1 MFEQGLEWVRADFHL
16 HTHKDKEFKYSG
28 EENSFIKEYVEKL
41 ALEEIA
47 VGVITNHNKFDYG
60 EYKALRNAGKKKDI
74 LILPGVELS
83 VKEGNGIHTL
93 IVFKPEDWIVEG
105 ENFIGH
111 FLTEAFAGIANHE
124 NRNARCKYDLRDV
137 IEKLNAYGSDYFI
150 IFAHADQNNGFFVEC
165 SDGTMSDIKEA
176 ADFSNRV
183 IGLQKVRKSE
193 SLERFRKHFGYDCAC
208 VEGSDPKA
216 MDDIGKGNRV
226 YIKIGDLSYDAVKF
240 ALIDFSN
247 RICKNKPNT
256 THGYV
261 KSISFEGGRLD
272 GTTIEL
278 SPELNTF
285 IGIRGSGKSS
295 ALEALRYAFDLKPSC
310 DVEYKNKLVDITL
323 GSGGQVVVKVVDK
336 FDKEYEIRRIV
347 KEKPSIVDA
356 NENDLGIS
364 VGTIL
369 QNALYFG
376 QKDLSQGTSF
386 EAELLDKLLGEKIK
400 NSAVNASELYGE
412 MMDSLKSLLAIKNV
426 PEELAEL
433 ETKKSNLNHSIGI
446 FEERGVAEKLSKQTA
461 FNLDRQKIDN
471 IGTEISTV
479 VEDIKS
485 CLENIAISE
494 KMFDDYESK
503 YNAEEFEKA
512 KNILSSIMQIIGN
525 MKQEAEGIDGKYT
538 EYKVLL
544 DSLDGKIESLKG
556 EFAEIKRKI
565 DDPQVDIDAYPKL
578 KTDLQETEGEIKKL
592 SKSLI
597 GKNVFEN
604 SFKTSLRKRNELL
617 QKQFKSYEAAVKRIN
632 ESQPELSVR
641 LEFKGEKDKFKEY
654 LKSDFRGSSIKDTK
668 YQSLVDAFSDYAA
681 LIEDVLIDG
690 GKKCKDILTD
700 TEFGK
705 LREKIES
712 QYQELLVKETPN
724 SVEIFYHDKP
734 LKQHSLGQRASAL
747 VLFILSQKENDVVI
761 IDQPEDDLDNKVIYD
776 EVIKAIC
783 SRKKDIQFIFAT
795 HNANIPVL
803 GDAEKIL
810 VAELTDDVITI
821 EQGNIDNPKTHE
833 QIVSIME
840 GGQEA
845 FDKRKKIYS
854 TWR

>member
-1 MFEQGLEWVRADFHL
+1 MFEHGLEWVRSDFHL
-16 HTHKDKEFKYSG
+16 HTRKDKEFKYSG
-28 EENSFIKEYVEKL
+28 EENSFIKEYVKKL
-41 ALEEIA
+41 VSEEIT
-47 VGVITNHNKFDYG
+47 VGVITNHNKFDAG
-60 EYKALRNAGKKKDI
+60 EYKALRKEGKKKDI

-93 IVFKPEDWIVEG
+93 LVFKPEDWIEDG
-105 ENFIGH
+105 ENFIEH

-124 NRNARCKYDLRDV
+124 NRNARCKFDLRDV
-137 IEKLNAYGSDYFI
+137 IEKLNSYGKDYFV
-150 IFAHADQNNGFFVEC
+150 IFAHVDQNNGFFCEC
-165 SDGTMSDIKEA
+165 NDGTMTDIKET

-183 IGLQKVRKSE
+183 IGLQKVRNSE
-193 SLERFRKHFGYDCAC
+193 SLKRFRKHFGYDCAC

-240 ALIDFSN
+240 ALMDFSN
-247 RICKNKPNT
+247 RICKNKPKP

-272 GTTIEL
+272 GTVIDL

-310 DVEYKNKLVDITL
+310 DVEYKNQLVDITL

-347 KEKPSIVDA
+347 NEKPSIVDA
-356 NENDLGIS
+356 NDNNLGIS
-364 VGTIL
+364 ISTIL
-369 QNALYFG
+369 QNTLYFG
-376 QKDLSQGTSF
+376 QKDLSHGISL

-400 NSAVNASELYGE
+400 SYVVDASEFYCE
-412 MMDSLKSLLAIKNV
+412 MTNSLKRLLAIKNI

-433 ETKKSNLNHSIGI
+433 ETKRSNLNHSIGI

-461 FNLDRQKIDN
+461 FNLDRQTIDN
-471 IGTEISTV
+471 VKTEIGTV
-479 VEDIKS
+479 VENIKN
-485 CLENIAISE
+485 CLEDVAISE

-503 YNAEEFEKA
+503 YNASEFVKA
-512 KNILSSIMQIIGN
+512 KSILNSIMRIIGN
-525 MKQEAEGIDGKYT
+525 MKLEADSIGGKYI

-544 DSLDGKIESLKG
+544 DNLDGKIESLKG
-556 EFAEIKRKI
+556 EFAEIKRQI
-565 DDPQVDIDAYPKL
+565 NDPKVDIDAYPKL
-578 KTDLQETEGEIKKL
+578 KADLQKTEEKIKKL
-592 SKSLI
+592 TESLT
-597 GKNVFEN
+597 GKKDFEN
-604 SFKTSLRKRNELL
+604 SFKFSLHKRNKLL
-617 QKQFKSYEAAVKRIN
+617 QKQFKLYEVAVKTIN
-632 ESQPELSVR
+632 QSQPELSVR
-641 LEFKGEKDKFKEY
+641 LEFKGERDKFKEF
-654 LKSDFRGSSIKDTK
+654 LKSDFRGSSIKDIK
-668 YQSLVDAFSDYAA
+668 YQAIVDTFSDYAA
-681 LIEDVLIDG
+681 LIEDILIDG
-690 GKKCKDILTD
+690 GKKCKEILTA
-700 TEFGK
+700 TELGK
-705 LREKIES
+705 LCEKIET
-712 QYQELLVKETPN
+712 QYQELISKETPN

-783 SRKKDIQFIFAT
+783 SKKPDIQFIFAT

-803 GDAEKIL
+803 GNAEKIL
-810 VAELTDDVITI
+810 VAELSNDVITI
-821 EQGNIDNPKTHE
+821 DQGNIDNPKTHE